1 MKKTL
6 TIIGFLAVFPA
17 GAALADDDCF
27 VPMADWQPRDA
38 VARLAEENGWA
49 VRRIKIDD
57 GCYEIDGRDAQ
68 GRAIE
73 VTVHPATLEVIEFEF
88 EDDDDDR
95 RDVGRQRTHS
105 RLAPFEASGKAVL
118 CGEGRR
124 AGHQSLLQIRN
135 DN

>member
-6 TIIGFLAVFPA
+6 TILGFLAVLPA
-17 GAALADDDCF
+17 SVALADDDCF

-38 VARLAEENGWA
+38 VARLAEENGWT

-57 GCYEIDGRDAQ
+57 GCYEIDGRDAT

-73 VTVHPATLEVIEFEF
+73 VKLHPGTLQIVEFEF

-95 RDVGRQRTHS
+95 ER
-105 RLAPFEASGKAVL
+105 
-118 CGEGRR
+118 EG
-124 AGHQSLLQIRN
+124 QEN
-135 DN
+135 D